1 MSLSALSSTSKTDDA
16 AGLAPGDF
24 DLLRK
29 LLVDQAGIVLERSQE
44 YLAEARLPPV
54 ARQHGM
60 SDISEIIA
68 ALRNA
73 RDKELE
79 IDVIDAFTTNETSFF
94 RDSHP
99 FEDFVNIVMPELL
112 ANRPP
117 TASIRIWCGASSSGQ
132 EPYTL
137 AMIFAENFPEL
148 VAQHRIKILATDLS
162 RTMVARTQ
170 EGRYSQF
177 EVNRGLP
184 APMLIKYFDQVGRDW
199 QAKPELRNMI
209 DAKECNLLEPWPMV
223 PRSDIVFLRNVLI
236 YFSAETKTDILERIR
251 TKVLRPD
258 GYLFLGSSETTLNL
272 QTELKAMRFD
282 RGQCYRP

>member
-1 MSLSALSSTSKTDDA
+1 MSLSALSTNTSAGNDN
-16 AGLAPGDF
+16 GLASGDF

-29 LLVDQAGIVLERSQE
+29 LLLDKAGIVLEPSQE

-60 SDISEIIA
+60 QAITEIIA
-68 ALRNA
+68 ALRTG
-73 RDKELE
+73 RSRELE
-79 IDVIDAFTTNETSFF
+79 IDVVDAFTTNETSFF

-99 FEDFVNIVMPELL
+99 FDDFVKVVMPELL
-112 ANRPP
+112 AARGP
-117 TASIRIWCGASSSGQ
+117 ASTIRIWCGACSSGQ

-137 AMIFAENFPEL
+137 AMLLSEHFPEL
-148 VAQHRIKILATDLS
+148 VASRRIRILATDLS
-162 RTMVARTQ
+162 RTMVARTN

-184 APMLIKYFDQVGRDW
+184 APMLVKYFDQAGRDW
-199 QAKPELRNMI
+199 QAKPALRDMI
-209 DAKECNLLEPWPMV
+209 EAKECNLLEAWPMV
-223 PRSDIVFLRNVLI
+223 PKSDIVFLRNVLI
-236 YFSAETKTDILERIR
+236 YFSAETKTTILERIR
-251 TKVLRPD
+251 TEVLQND

-272 QTELKAMRFD
+272 ATHLKAMRFD

>member
-1 MSLSALSSTSKTDDA
+1 
-16 AGLAPGDF
+16 
-24 DLLRK
+24 
-29 LLVDQAGIVLERSQE
+29 
-44 YLAEARLPPV
+44 
-54 ARQHGM
+54 M

-112 ANRPP
+112 AKRPP

-251 TKVLRPD
+251 TKVLHPD